1 MINYYLIFINILAF
15 LLFGL
20 DKYKAIKN
28 KWRIKERDLILSAFF
43 GGSIGA
49 LLGMIIFRHKIRR
62 IKFIILI
69 PLTLIINILLYVIFI
84 ETKISLL

>member
-1 MINYYLIFINILAF
+1 MINYYLIFINTFLF

-49 LLGMIIFRHKIRR
+49 LLGMIIFRHKIKR
-62 IKFIILI
+62 IKFIIFI
-69 PLTLIINILLYVIFI
+69 PLALIINILLYIIFI
-84 ETKISLL
+84 ETKISLF